1 MQTVKINLENCYGIG
16 LLNFD
21 FEFNNES
28 KSYSIYAPNGFMK
41 SSFAKALMNMAEATD
56 IVHPERPTK
65 CNVTDDAGTN
75 ISQDNIFVIE
85 PYKEKFTSDK
95 VSLLLVNPTIKK
107 AYDEAL
113 LKIENK
119 KDGLLKSLKQL
130 SGLTGKTTTP
140 ESELLKCFEQKSVF
154 DLLESLETKINSLLD
169 TDLSKLSYN
178 ALFNDKTIAF
188 LASGQIKTQLQ
199 DYVEKYNELVEN
211 SPILSKSFNHY
222 HAKTIE
228 KNLTDNGFF
237 KAEHSVNLFDSIK
250 KIKEEVTSAV
260 DLSAKIE
267 IEKQKIFANE
277 DLTKKFDDIE
287 KKITTKEL
295 REFRDYLLEN
305 KEILAELADYKQLQ
319 LKLLLSY
326 LIREKQ
332 LVNELLK
339 EYKTNKPIIQKAI
352 SDANN
357 EKTEWLEVLAEFK
370 ERYTVPF
377 NLKVSNLEDVILKDA
392 TVPTLEFDFND
403 GTPKSINENSL
414 LQVLSQGEKRAL
426 YILNIIFE
434 IKARNKLATKT
445 LIVADDIAD
454 SFDYKNKY
462 ALVEYLQEIS
472 EQSNFRL
479 IFLTH
484 NFDFHRTISSRL
496 KMPREKR
503 LTAIKNGRT
512 LKLQPEHYQHNPF
525 EHWQKNFNNP
535 RYVISSICFVRNLAQ
550 YCNLEQEFVK
560 LTSLL
565 HIKNDT
571 DAFLFQELSAIY
583 QKVLNKPTIQ
593 LPNPTSQI
601 LQNIFDTADTIETEA
616 DERAELESKIILSIA
631 IRLKVEK
638 VIIDKINDHLITDPI
653 QNDSYQTRAL
663 INAFQNK
670 FPTDN
675 TTIKL
680 LKEVNIMTPENI
692 HLNSFM
698 YEPILD
704 MSPSQLKTLYKSV
717 KAI

>member
-1 MQTVKINLENCYGIG
+1 METIKINLENCYGIG
-16 LLNFD
+16 QLNFN
-21 FEFNNES
+21 FNFDNES

-41 SSFAKALMNMAEATD
+41 SSFAKSLMNMAEAKD
-56 IVHPERPTK
+56 IVHPERLTT
-65 CNVTDDAGTN
+65 CTVTNNTG
-75 ISQDNIFVIE
+75 ISINQDNIFVIE

-95 VSLLLVNPTIKK
+95 VSLLLVNPIIKK
-107 AYDEAL
+107 AYDESL
-113 LKIENK
+113 LKIEKK
-119 KDGLLKSLKQL
+119 KDNLLKSLKQL
-130 SGLTGKTTTP
+130 SGLTSKTTTP
-140 ESELLKCFEQKSVF
+140 ESELLRCFEQKSLF
-154 DLLESLETKINSLLD
+154 DLLESEESKINSSAD

-188 LASGQIKTQLQ
+188 LESGQIKSQIQ

-250 KIKEEVTSAV
+250 KTKEEITTAV

-267 IEKQKIFANE
+267 VEKQKIFANQ

-305 KEILAELADYKQLQ
+305 KEILTELADYKQLQ
-319 LKLLLSY
+319 KNLLLSY
-326 LIREKQ
+326 LIHEKL
-332 LVNELLK
+332 LVNELLT
-339 EYKTNKPIIQKAI
+339 EYKINKPIIQKAI

-357 EKTEWLEVLAEFK
+357 EQTEWLDVLAEFK

-377 NLKVSNLEDVILKDA
+377 NLKVSNQEDVILKDTTA
-392 TVPTLEFDFND
+392 PRLAFDFDD
-403 GTPKSINENSL
+403 GTPKTIDENSL

-434 IKARNKLATKT
+434 LKARIKLGTKT
-445 LIVADDIAD
+445 LIIADDIAD

-472 EQSNFRL
+472 EQSHFQL

-496 KMPREKR
+496 KMPRERK
-503 LTAIKNGRT
+503 LTAIKNGRD
-512 LKLQPEHYQHNPF
+512 LKLQQELYQNNPF
-525 EHWQKNFNNP
+525 EYWQDHFDNL

-550 YCNLEQEFVK
+550 YCNFNQDYSK

-565 HIKNDT
+565 HIKSDT
-571 DAFLFQELSAIY
+571 DSIIFQELSTIY
-583 QKVLNKPTIQ
+583 QKILNTPTIQ
-593 LPNPTSQI
+593 LPNPTFQV
-601 LQNIFDTADTIETEA
+601 LQTIYDTADTIDAELDET
-616 DERAELESKIILSIA
+616 AELESKIVLSMA
-631 IRLKVEK
+631 IRLKAEEFMIVK
-638 VIIDKINDHLITDPI
+638 IADKSETDAITKDQTINLIKI
-653 QNDSYQTRAL
+653 YQY
-663 INAFQNK
+663 K
-670 FPTDN
+670 FPAETII
-675 TTIKL
+675 IKL
-680 LKEVNIMTPENI
+680 LKDVNLMTPENI

-704 MSPSQLKTLYKSV
+704 MSPTQLKTLYRKL
-717 KAI
+717 KTI

>member
-1 MQTVKINLENCYGIG
+1 METIKINLENCYGIG
-16 LLNFD
+16 QLNFD
-21 FEFNNES
+21 FNFDNKT
-28 KSYSIYAPNGFMK
+28 KSYSIYAANGFMK
-41 SSFAKALMNMAEATD
+41 SSFAKTLMNMAEAKD
-56 IVHPERPTK
+56 IVHPDRPPK
-65 CNVTDDAGTN
+65 CEVTDGAGTKIN
-75 ISQDNIFVIE
+75 QDNIFVIE

-95 VSLLLVNPTIKK
+95 VSTLLVNPTIKK

-113 LKIENK
+113 LKIEKK
-119 KDGLLKSLKQL
+119 KDHLLKSLKQL
-130 SGLTGKTTTP
+130 SGLTSKTTTP
-140 ESELLKCFEQKSVF
+140 ESELLKCFQQKSLF
-154 DLLESLETKINSLLD
+154 DFLESVESEIHSSAEA
-169 TDLSKLSYN
+169 DLSKLSYN

-188 LASGQIKTQLQ
+188 LESEQIKNQIQ

-228 KNLTDNGFF
+228 KNLVDNGFF
-237 KAEHSVNLFDSIK
+237 KAEHSLNLFDSIK
-250 KIKEEVTSAV
+250 KTKEEVISAV

-267 IEKQKIFANE
+267 VEKQKIFANE
-277 DLTKKFDDIE
+277 DLNKKFEDIE

-305 KEILAELADYKQLQ
+305 REILTELADYKQLQ
-319 LKLLLSY
+319 KKLLLAY
-326 LIREKQ
+326 LIREKV
-332 LVNELLK
+332 LVNELLT
-339 EYKTNKPIIQKAI
+339 EYKANKPIIQKAI

-357 EKTEWLEVLAEFK
+357 EKTEWLKVLAEFK

-377 NLKVSNLEDVILKDA
+377 NLKISNQEDVILKDA
-392 TVPTLEFDFND
+392 IAPRLEFDFDD
-403 GTPKSINENSL
+403 GTPKSIDENTL

-434 IKARNKLATKT
+434 IKARIKLSTKT

-472 EQSNFRL
+472 EQSNFQL

-496 KMPREKR
+496 KMPRENR
-503 LTAIKNGRT
+503 LTAIKNGRV
-512 LKLQPEHYQHNPF
+512 LKLQKEHYQYNPF

-535 RYVISSICFVRNLAQ
+535 RYVISSICFVRNLAEF
-550 YCNLEQEFVK
+550 CNLKPEFLK

-565 HIKNDT
+565 HIKQDT

-583 QKVLNKPTIQ
+583 QKVLNTPTIQ
-593 LPNPTSQI
+593 LPHPTSEV
-601 LQNIFDTADTIETEA
+601 LESIFVTADAIEAEA
-616 DERAELESKIILSIA
+616 DETAELESKIILSMA
-631 IRLKVEK
+631 IRLKAERAM
-638 VIIDKINDHLITDPI
+638 IYKINDQSITDPI
-653 QNDSYQTRAL
+653 QNGSYQTRAL
-663 INAFQNK
+663 IDAFQIK
-670 FPTDN
+670 FPTD
-675 TTIKL
+675 TTTNKL

-704 MSPSQLKTLYKSV
+704 MSPSQLKTLYRSV
-717 KAI
+717 KAL